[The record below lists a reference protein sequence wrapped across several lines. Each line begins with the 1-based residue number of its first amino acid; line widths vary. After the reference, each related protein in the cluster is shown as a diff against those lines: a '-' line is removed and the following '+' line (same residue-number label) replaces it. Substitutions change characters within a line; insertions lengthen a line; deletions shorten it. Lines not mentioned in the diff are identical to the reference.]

1 MKCVVMLCITLCICS
16 CGKQHPIYIGAIGGL
31 SGRYSE
37 LGVAG
42 RNGVD
47 LAIREVNEQGG
58 INGRLVHMT
67 SSDDRN
73 SPEVFSE
80 ELKSLINNNVKFIIG
95 PYTSNMANAMMK
107 SISGRDVLVISPT
120 ISTDSV
126 TSKDD
131 NFLRVMTSNKSKA
144 LLTAQYINNEK
155 HETVAVTY
163 DVKNSAFSLSLAQ
176 QFSDEYKRLNPTVY
190 LHIIPVNEGSE
201 RFSSIAQKVIDSGAT
216 ALFNI
221 TSAIDGAELC
231 QQLAKKRS
239 KILIVGPIWMR
250 TKDLIEHGGRSVEGV
265 KFVSQ
270 YDRKVKTQKYL
281 NFIKQYKKLFG
292 VQPSFSSFYAYE
304 ATSILLTAMKQ
315 AKEVTPVAVKKEI
328 LTTKGYDGLQEP
340 ILFDQYGDVQRKE
353 SITKVKNGAFVLDE

>member
-1 MKCVVMLCITLCICS
+1 MKCAIILCITLLICS

-37 LGVAG
+37 LGVSG

-95 PYTSNMANAMMK
+95 PYTSNMADAMMK
-107 SISGRDVLVISPT
+107 SISDGDVLVISPT
-120 ISTDSV
+120 ISTDTV
-126 TSKDD
+126 TSIDD

-144 LLTAQYINNEK
+144 LITAQHMSKEK

-163 DVKNSAFSLSLAQ
+163 DVKNSAFSVPLSR
-176 QFSDEYKRLNPTVY
+176 QFADEYKRLHPTASIHMV
-190 LHIIPVNEGSE
+190 PVNKENE
-201 RFSSIAQKVIDSGAT
+201 PFSSVAQKIIASKAT

-221 TSAIDGAELC
+221 TSGIDGAALC
-231 QQLAKKRS
+231 QQLAKKRTS
-239 KILIVGPIWMR
+239 ILIIGAVWMR

-270 YDRKVKTQKYL
+270 YDSKIKIPKYL
-281 NFIKQYKKLFG
+281 NFIKQYRKLFG
-292 VQPSFSSFYAYE
+292 AQPSFSSFYAYE
-304 ATSILLTAMKQ
+304 ATSVLLTAMRQ
-315 AKEVTPVAVKKEI
+315 AKEVTPAAVKKEI
-328 LTTKGYDGLQEP
+328 LSTKKYDGLQEP